1 MVGKR
6 EKFTCLSWQNVG
18 NMTAKPLFLCNIT
31 TAFLSL
37 IIAEKCEAYDVML
50 KHILVPN
57 RQPLAIKCSPEKSLK
72 SGDYNLTW
80 NEKNIQ
86 PVRWYKDC
94 QLLEGER
101 FAFSNSHL
109 IIFNVTVHDQGNYTC
124 ETTYTYNG
132 RQYNISRDVSLTVEV
147 SPPKKPPEI
156 SYPRNNSIE
165 VELGSQVTV
174 DCNTTGADG
183 YEVFWT
189 GNGVYIDVFYMSRI
203 FASPYEEETSYD
215 GRPMHSVKLIISEV
229 NSEDYEQPF
238 VCQASNAFGQ
248 VASYIIL
255 KHKVPDIRR
264 WLTGGLVSLLIL
276 TFITLIIYKIF
287 KIDLVLWYR
296 NSVCAFASKEGEVV
310 KKVLQDDTFLMSWH
324 LWGWGLLPGGPR
336 SCIQVTC
343 WHIRPHDG
351 KRDGKIYDAYVLY
364 AKSSG
369 GRSFCRLETFVR
381 RILPDVLEQQCGYNL
396 FILGRDD
403 LPGEAVVSVAD
414 ETLKQSRR
422 LMIILGS
429 ETSSCCLLED
439 TSEQQLAMYNAL
451 IRDGIQVILIEMD
464 EIQDYT
470 SMPESIKYIKQ
481 KHGAIQWKGDFSEK
495 SCSANTTFWKNVR
508 YRMPSRKKLLNNWLF
523 SEKIQNDPKMSFPG
537 SESCSLSV
545 CWHSGIQG
553 QDHLWEWKI
562 LETQRSNFISRR
574 ATDVLHRSSLWWALW
589 FPPGDPADGPVT
601 SRTAAVMFVLAG
613 CIQPLRDGGAAAF
626 LLEQDMEQRN

>member
-1 MVGKR
+1 L
-6 EKFTCLSWQNVG
+6 F
-18 NMTAKPLFLCNIT
+18 PL
-31 TAFLSL
+31 
-37 IIAEKCEAYDVML
+37 EKCDAYDVML
-50 KHILVPN
+50 RQTLVPDG
-57 RQPLAIKCSPEKSLK
+57 QPLAIKCSLEKGLK
-72 SGDYNLTW
+72 SEDYNLTW
-80 NEKNIQ
+80 YKVGNQTAVPRDKLSRIHQQKNLIWFLPAMLEDSGDYECVIRNLTSCRKMCTKVTVFERIDSLCLNEKFAVEEVIFTLSSAKVVCPHLDYFRNEKNIQ
-86 PVRWYKDC
+86 PVHWYKDC
-94 QLLEGER
+94 QLLEGKR
-101 FAFSNSHL
+101 FAFSYSDL
-109 IIFNVTVHDQGNYTC
+109 IIFNVTVRDQGNYTC

-132 RQYNISRDVSLTVEV
+132 KQYNISRDVSLTVEV

-189 GNGVYIDVFYMSRI
+189 GNGVYIDVFYVSRI

-255 KHKVPDIRR
+255 KHRVPDIQR
-264 WLTGGLVSLLIL
+264 WLTGGLLSFLIL

-296 NSVCAFASKEGEVV
+296 NSACAFTSKEETFVF
-310 KKVLQDDTFLMSWH
+310 VL
-324 LWGWGLLPGGPR
+324 
-336 SCIQVTC
+336 
-343 WHIRPHDG
+343 
-351 KRDGKIYDAYVLY
+351 DGKIYDAYVLY
-364 AKSSG
+364 TKGSR
-369 GRSFCRLETFVR
+369 GRSFYRLETFVR
-381 RILPDVLEQQCGYNL
+381 RILPHVLEQQCGYNL

-403 LPGEAVVSVAD
+403 SPGEAVVSVAD
-414 ETLKQSRR
+414 ETVKQSRR

-429 ETSSCCLLED
+429 EASSCCLLED

-464 EIQDYT
+464 ETQDYT

-495 SCSANTTFWKNVR
+495 SCSANTRFWKYVR
-508 YRMPSRKKLLNNWLF
+508 YQMPSRKKVSCSEVYLLPLTLNN
-523 SEKIQNDPKMSFPG
+523 STAK
-537 SESCSLSV
+537 ES
-545 CWHSGIQG
+545 
-553 QDHLWEWKI
+553 
-562 LETQRSNFISRR
+562 
-574 ATDVLHRSSLWWALW
+574 
-589 FPPGDPADGPVT
+589 
-601 SRTAAVMFVLAG
+601 
-613 CIQPLRDGGAAAF
+613 
-626 LLEQDMEQRN
+626 

>member
-1 MVGKR
+1 L
-6 EKFTCLSWQNVG
+6 F
-18 NMTAKPLFLCNIT
+18 PL
-31 TAFLSL
+31 
-37 IIAEKCEAYDVML
+37 EKCEAYDVML
-50 KHILVPN
+50 RQSLVPDG
-57 RQPLAIKCSPEKSLK
+57 QPLAIKCSLEKSLE

-80 NEKNIQ
+80 YKVGNQTAVPRDKLSRIHQQKNLIWFLPAMLEDSGDYECVIRNLTNCRKMCTKVTVFERIDGLCLNEKFAVEEVIFTLSSAKVVCPHLDYFRNEKHIQ

-101 FAFSNSHL
+101 FAFSNSDL
-109 IIFNVTVHDQGNYTC
+109 IIFNVNVHDRGNYTC
-124 ETTYTYNG
+124 ETTYIYNG
-132 RQYNISRDVSLTVEV
+132 KQYNISRDVSLTVEV

-183 YEVFWT
+183 YEPFQKGLW
-189 GNGVYIDVFYMSRI
+189 FYSSICCLWDR
-203 FASPYEEETSYD
+203 EETSYD

-229 NSEDYEQPF
+229 NSEDYGQPF

-264 WLTGGLVSLLIL
+264 WLTGGIVSLLIV
-276 TFITLIIYKIF
+276 TFISLIIYKIF

-296 NSVCAFASKEGEVV
+296 NSVCASASKE
-310 KKVLQDDTFLMSWH
+310 
-324 LWGWGLLPGGPR
+324 
-336 SCIQVTC
+336 
-343 WHIRPHDG
+343 
-351 KRDGKIYDAYVLY
+351 DGKIYDAYVLY
-364 AKSSG
+364 TKSSR
-369 GRSFCRLETFVR
+369 GRSFNRRETFVR

-422 LMIILGS
+422 LMIILES
-429 ETSSCCLLED
+429 ETSSYCLLED

-470 SMPESIKYIKQ
+470 SMPESIRYIKQ

-495 SCSANTTFWKNVR
+495 SCSANTRFWKNVR
-508 YRMPSRKKLLNNWLF
+508 YQMPSRKNISYSGVYLLPLTL
-523 SEKIQNDPKMSFPG
+523 NDSAARG
-537 SESCSLSV
+537 S
-545 CWHSGIQG
+545 
-553 QDHLWEWKI
+553 
-562 LETQRSNFISRR
+562 
-574 ATDVLHRSSLWWALW
+574 
-589 FPPGDPADGPVT
+589 
-601 SRTAAVMFVLAG
+601 
-613 CIQPLRDGGAAAF
+613 
-626 LLEQDMEQRN
+626 

>member
-1 MVGKR
+1 MSGKR
-6 EKFTCLSWQNVG
+6 EKFSCLSWWNAG
-18 NMTAKPLFLCNIT
+18 NMTAKPLVLCSIT

-50 KHILVPN
+50 RQSLVPDG
-57 RQPLAIKCSPEKSLK
+57 QPLAIKCSLEKSLK
-72 SGDYNLTW
+72 SEDYNLTW
-80 NEKNIQ
+80 YKVGNQTAVPRDKFSRIHQQNNLIWFLPAMLEDSGDYECVIRNLTSCRKTCTKVTVFERIDGLCLNEKFAVKEVIFTSSSAKVVCPHLDYFRNDKNIQ
-86 PVRWYKDC
+86 PVHWYKDC
-94 QLLEGER
+94 QLLEGKR
-101 FAFSNSHL
+101 FAFSNRDL
-109 IIFNVTVHDQGNYTC
+109 IIFNVTVRDQGNYTC

-132 RQYNISRDVSLTVEV
+132 KQYNISRDISLTVEV

-189 GNGVYIDVFYMSRI
+189 GNGVYMSRI

-215 GRPMHSVKLIISEV
+215 GRPMHSVKLIILEV

-255 KHKVPDIRR
+255 KR
-264 WLTGGLVSLLIL
+264 
-276 TFITLIIYKIF
+276 
-287 KIDLVLWYR
+287 
-296 NSVCAFASKEGEVV
+296 
-310 KKVLQDDTFLMSWH
+310 
-324 LWGWGLLPGGPR
+324 
-336 SCIQVTC
+336 
-343 WHIRPHDG
+343 
-351 KRDGKIYDAYVLY
+351 RDGKIYDAYVLY
-364 AKSSG
+364 TKSSG
-369 GRSFCRLETFVR
+369 GRSFYRLETFVHSV
-381 RILPDVLEQQCGYNL
+381 LPDVLEQQCGYNL

-403 LPGEAVVSVAD
+403 LLGEAVVSVTD

-429 ETSSCCLLED
+429 ETSSCCLFQG

-470 SMPESIKYIKQ
+470 SMPESIRYIKQ

-495 SCSANTTFWKNVR
+495 SRSANTRFWKNVR
-508 YRMPSRKKLLNNWLF
+508 YQMPSKKKVSYSDVYLLPLTLKN
-523 SEKIQNDPKMSFPG
+523 SAAKG
-537 SESCSLSV
+537 S
-545 CWHSGIQG
+545 
-553 QDHLWEWKI
+553 
-562 LETQRSNFISRR
+562 
-574 ATDVLHRSSLWWALW
+574 
-589 FPPGDPADGPVT
+589 
-601 SRTAAVMFVLAG
+601 
-613 CIQPLRDGGAAAF
+613 
-626 LLEQDMEQRN
+626 

>member
-1 MVGKR
+1 
-6 EKFTCLSWQNVG
+6 FF
-18 NMTAKPLFLCNIT
+18 PL
-31 TAFLSL
+31 
-37 IIAEKCEAYDVML
+37 EKCEAYDVML
-50 KHILVPN
+50 RQSLVPDG
-57 RQPLAIKCSPEKSLK
+57 QPLAIKCSLEKSLK

-80 NEKNIQ
+80 YKVGNQTAVPKDKLSRIHQQKNLIWFLPAMLEDSGDYECVIRNLTSFRKMCTAVTVFERIDGLCLNEKFAVEEVIFTLSSAKVVCPHLDYFRNETNIQ

-94 QLLEGER
+94 KLLEGKR
-101 FAFSNSHL
+101 FAISDSNL

-124 ETTYTYNG
+124 KTTYTYNG
-132 RQYNISRDVSLTVEV
+132 KQYNISRDISLTVKV

-203 FASPYEEETSYD
+203 FASPYKEETSYD

-229 NSEDYEQPF
+229 NREDYEQPF

-248 VASYIIL
+248 VSSYIIL
-255 KHKVPDIRR
+255 KHRVPDIRR
-264 WLTGGLVSLLIL
+264 WLTGGLVSLLII

-296 NSVCAFASKEGEVV
+296 NSVCAFASKEAFVF
-310 KKVLQDDTFLMSWH
+310 FL
-324 LWGWGLLPGGPR
+324 
-336 SCIQVTC
+336 
-343 WHIRPHDG
+343 
-351 KRDGKIYDAYVLY
+351 DGKIYDAYVLY

-369 GRSFCRLETFVR
+369 GRSFYRLETFVH

-451 IRDGIQVILIEMD
+451 IHDGIQVILIEMD
-464 EIQDYT
+464 EIQDYA

-495 SCSANTTFWKNVR
+495 SCSANTRFWKNVR
-508 YRMPSRKKLLNNWLF
+508 YQMPSRKKVSCSEVYLLPLALNN
-523 SEKIQNDPKMSFPG
+523 SAEK
-537 SESCSLSV
+537 ES
-545 CWHSGIQG
+545 
-553 QDHLWEWKI
+553 
-562 LETQRSNFISRR
+562 
-574 ATDVLHRSSLWWALW
+574 
-589 FPPGDPADGPVT
+589 
-601 SRTAAVMFVLAG
+601 
-613 CIQPLRDGGAAAF
+613 
-626 LLEQDMEQRN
+626 

>member
-1 MVGKR
+1 L
-6 EKFTCLSWQNVG
+6 F
-18 NMTAKPLFLCNIT
+18 PL
-31 TAFLSL
+31 
-37 IIAEKCEAYDVML
+37 EKCEAYDVML
-50 KHILVPN
+50 RESLVPDG
-57 RQPLAIKCSPEKSLK
+57 QPLAIKCSLEKSLK
-72 SGDYNLTW
+72 SGDYNFTWYKVGNKTAVTRDKLSRVHQQKNLIWFLPAMLEDSGDYECVIRNLTSCKNMCTKVTVFERIDGLCLNEKFAVKEVIFTSSSAKVVCPHLDYIR

-94 QLLEGER
+94 QLLEGKR
-101 FAFSNSHL
+101 FAFSNRDL

-124 ETTYTYNG
+124 ETIYTYNG
-132 RQYNISRDVSLTVEV
+132 KQYNISRDISLIVV
-147 SPPKKPPEI
+147 MSPPKKPPEI

-255 KHKVPDIRR
+255 KHRAPDIQR

-276 TFITLIIYKIF
+276 TFIILITYKIF

-296 NSVCAFASKEGEVV
+296 NSVCGLTSKEEM
-310 KKVLQDDTFLMSWH
+310 FLFC
-324 LWGWGLLPGGPR
+324 L
-336 SCIQVTC
+336 
-343 WHIRPHDG
+343 
-351 KRDGKIYDAYVLY
+351 DGKIYDAYVLY
-364 AKSSG
+364 TRGSE
-369 GRSFCRLETFVR
+369 GRSFYYLETFVR
-381 RILPDVLEQQCGYNL
+381 RILPDVLEKQCGYKL
-396 FILGRDD
+396 FIIGRDD

-414 ETLKQSRR
+414 ETLKKSRR

-429 ETSSCCLLED
+429 DTPSCCLLED

-470 SMPESIKYIKQ
+470 SMPESIRYIKQ

-495 SCSANTTFWKNVR
+495 SCSANTRFWKNVR
-508 YRMPSRKKLLNNWLF
+508 YRMPFRKIGSSSEVYLLPLTLN
-523 SEKIQNDPKMSFPG
+523 SSAAK
-537 SESCSLSV
+537 ES
-545 CWHSGIQG
+545 
-553 QDHLWEWKI
+553 
-562 LETQRSNFISRR
+562 
-574 ATDVLHRSSLWWALW
+574 
-589 FPPGDPADGPVT
+589 
-601 SRTAAVMFVLAG
+601 
-613 CIQPLRDGGAAAF
+613 
-626 LLEQDMEQRN
+626 

>member
-1 MVGKR
+1 L
-6 EKFTCLSWQNVG
+6 F
-18 NMTAKPLFLCNIT
+18 PL
-31 TAFLSL
+31 
-37 IIAEKCEAYDVML
+37 EKCEAYDVML
-50 KHILVPN
+50 RQSLVPHG
-57 RQPLAIKCSPEKSLK
+57 QPLAIKCSLEKSLE

-80 NEKNIQ
+80 YKVGNQTAVPRDKLARIHQQKNLIWFLPAMLEDSGDYECVISVFELKTRSQNEVCFAFLSTPLTLPQ
-86 PVRWYKDC
+86 PLQGINPYADC

-101 FAFSNSHL
+101 FAFSNRDL
-109 IIFNVTVHDQGNYTC
+109 IIFDVNVHDRGNYTC
-124 ETTYTYNG
+124 ETTYTHNG
-132 RQYNISRDVSLTVEV
+132 KQYNISRDVSLTVEV

-255 KHKVPDIRR
+255 KHRVPDLQR
-264 WLTGGLVSLLIL
+264 WLTGGIVSLLIL

-296 NSVCAFASKEGEVV
+296 NSVCAFASKE
-310 KKVLQDDTFLMSWH
+310 
-324 LWGWGLLPGGPR
+324 
-336 SCIQVTC
+336 
-343 WHIRPHDG
+343 DG
-351 KRDGKIYDAYVLY
+351 KVYDAYVLY

-369 GRSFCRLETFVR
+369 DRSFYRLETFVR

-396 FILGRDD
+396 FIFGRDD

-422 LMIILGS
+422 LMIVLGS

-451 IRDGIQVILIEMD
+451 IRDGIQVILIEID
-464 EIQDYT
+464 EIQDHT
-470 SMPESIKYIKQ
+470 SMPESIRYIKQ

-495 SCSANTTFWKNVR
+495 SCSPNTRFWKNVR
-508 YRMPSRKKLLNNWLF
+508 YQMPSRKKVSYSGVYLLPLTLNN
-523 SEKIQNDPKMSFPG
+523 SASKG
-537 SESCSLSV
+537 S
-545 CWHSGIQG
+545 
-553 QDHLWEWKI
+553 
-562 LETQRSNFISRR
+562 
-574 ATDVLHRSSLWWALW
+574 
-589 FPPGDPADGPVT
+589 
-601 SRTAAVMFVLAG
+601 
-613 CIQPLRDGGAAAF
+613 
-626 LLEQDMEQRN
+626 

>member
-1 MVGKR
+1 L
-6 EKFTCLSWQNVG
+6 F
-18 NMTAKPLFLCNIT
+18 PL
-31 TAFLSL
+31 
-37 IIAEKCEAYDVML
+37 EKCEAYDVMMRQS
-50 KHILVPN
+50 LVPVG
-57 RQPLAIKCSPEKSLK
+57 QPLAIRCSLEESWK
-72 SGDYNLTW
+72 SGDHDLAWYKVGNQTAVPRDKLSRVHQQKNFIWFLPAMLEDSGDYECVIRNLTSLRKMSTKVTVFERIDGLCL
-80 NEKNIQ
+80 NEKFAVEEVVFTLSSAKVVCPHLEYFRDEENIQ

-94 QLLEGER
+94 QLLEGKR
-101 FAFSNSHL
+101 FIFSNSDL
-109 IIFNVTVHDQGNYTC
+109 IIANVSAHDGGNYTC
-124 ETTYTYNG
+124 ETTYSYNG
-132 RQYNISRDVSLTVEV
+132 KQYNISRDVRLTVEV

-189 GNGVYIDVFYMSRI
+189 GNGVYIDVFYVSRI
-203 FASPYEEETSYD
+203 FASLYEEGSSYD
-215 GRPMHSVKLIISEV
+215 GRPVYSVKLIISEV

-255 KHKVPDIRR
+255 KHREPDTQRQ
-264 WLTGGLVSLLIL
+264 LAGGLVSLLIL
-276 TFITLIIYKIF
+276 LFIALITYKFF

-296 NSVCAFASKEGEVV
+296 RSVCAFASEEGIDVFV
-310 KKVLQDDTFLMSWH
+310 S
-324 LWGWGLLPGGPR
+324 
-336 SCIQVTC
+336 
-343 WHIRPHDG
+343 DG
-351 KRDGKIYDAYVLY
+351 KVYDACVLY
-364 AKSSG
+364 PAGSG
-369 GRSFCRLETFVR
+369 GGSSCHLEAFVH

-464 EIQDYT
+464 EVQDYT
-470 SMPESIKYIKQ
+470 SMPESIRYIKQ

-495 SCSANTTFWKNVR
+495 SCSANTRFWKKVR
-508 YRMPSRKKLLNNWLF
+508 YQMPSRKKVSYSEVYLLPLTVEN
-523 SEKIQNDPKMSFPG
+523 SAARG
-537 SESCSLSV
+537 S
-545 CWHSGIQG
+545 
-553 QDHLWEWKI
+553 
-562 LETQRSNFISRR
+562 
-574 ATDVLHRSSLWWALW
+574 
-589 FPPGDPADGPVT
+589 
-601 SRTAAVMFVLAG
+601 
-613 CIQPLRDGGAAAF
+613 
-626 LLEQDMEQRN
+626 